1 MAYSKKTWVDGE
13 VITKEAMNN
22 IENGVATADA
32 GIPVNATKAKA
43 GLVKQATLVP
53 EARGS
58 KRNKSRVQG
67 IVGRIKSLWTDGKFV
82 GVYRRD
88 YSGF

>member
-53 EARGS
+53 EAAGANVTKAEFKALLDALKASGQMAGS
-58 KRNKSRVQG
+58 
-67 IVGRIKSLWTDGKFV
+67 
-82 GVYRRD
+82 
-88 YSGF
+88 

>member
-53 EARGS
+53 GA
-58 KRNKSRVQG
+58 
-67 IVGRIKSLWTDGKFV
+67 VGTNVTKEEFKTLLDALKA
-82 GVYRRD
+82 
-88 YSGF
+88 SGQMASS

>member
-22 IENGVATADA
+22 IENGVATANA

-43 GLVKQATLVP
+43 GLVKQAALVP
-53 EARGS
+53 EAAGANVT
-58 KRNKSRVQG
+58 KEEFKALLDALKAAG
-67 IVGRIKSLWTDGKFV
+67 IMANS
-82 GVYRRD
+82 
-88 YSGF
+88 

>member
-53 EARGS
+53 EAAGANVT
-58 KRNKSRVQG
+58 KEEFKALLDAL
-67 IVGRIKSLWTDGKFV
+67 KT
-82 GVYRRD
+82 
-88 YSGF
+88 SGQMASS

>member
-22 IENGVATADA
+22 IENGVATTDA

-53 EARGS
+53 EAAGANVT
-58 KRNKSRVQG
+58 KAEFKALLDAL
-67 IVGRIKSLWTDGKFV
+67 KA
-82 GVYRRD
+82 
-88 YSGF
+88 SGQMASS

>member
-13 VITKEAMNN
+13 TITKEAMNN

-53 EARGS
+53 EAAGANVT
-58 KRNKSRVQG
+58 KAEFKALLDAL
-67 IVGRIKSLWTDGKFV
+67 KA
-82 GVYRRD
+82 
-88 YSGF
+88 SGQMASS

>member
-53 EARGS
+53 EAAGANVT
-58 KRNKSRVQG
+58 KAEFKALLDAL
-67 IVGRIKSLWTDGKFV
+67 KA
-82 GVYRRD
+82 
-88 YSGF
+88 SGQMASS

>member
-13 VITKEAMNN
+13 TITKEAMNN

-53 EARGS
+53 EA
-58 KRNKSRVQG
+58 
-67 IVGRIKSLWTDGKFV
+67 VGTNVTKEEFKALLDALKA
-82 GVYRRD
+82 
-88 YSGF
+88 SGQMASS

>member
-22 IENGVATADA
+22 IENGVAAADA

-43 GLVKQATLVP
+43 GVVKQATLVP
-53 EARGS
+53 EAAETNVT
-58 KRNKSRVQG
+58 KEEFKALLDAL
-67 IVGRIKSLWTDGKFV
+67 KA
-82 GVYRRD
+82 
-88 YSGF
+88 SGQMASS

>member
-43 GLVKQATLVP
+43 GVVKQATLVP
-53 EARGS
+53 EAAETNVT
-58 KRNKSRVQG
+58 KEEFKALLDAL
-67 IVGRIKSLWTDGKFV
+67 KA
-82 GVYRRD
+82 
-88 YSGF
+88 SGQMASS

>member
-1 MAYSKKTWVDGE
+1 MAYSKKTWIDGE

-53 EARGS
+53 EA
-58 KRNKSRVQG
+58 
-67 IVGRIKSLWTDGKFV
+67 VGTNVTKEEFKALLDALKA
-82 GVYRRD
+82 
-88 YSGF
+88 SGQMASS

>member
-53 EARGS
+53 EAAGANVT
-58 KRNKSRVQG
+58 KAEFKALLDAL
-67 IVGRIKSLWTDGKFV
+67 KA
-82 GVYRRD
+82 
-88 YSGF
+88 SGQMAIS

>member
-53 EARGS
+53 EA
-58 KRNKSRVQG
+58 
-67 IVGRIKSLWTDGKFV
+67 VGTNVTKEEFKTLLDALKA
-82 GVYRRD
+82 
-88 YSGF
+88 SGQMASS

>member
-1 MAYSKKTWVDGE
+1 MVYSKKTWVDGE

-43 GLVKQATLVP
+43 GLVKQETLVP
-53 EARGS
+53 EAAGTNVT
-58 KRNKSRVQG
+58 KEEFKALLDAL
-67 IVGRIKSLWTDGKFV
+67 KA
-82 GVYRRD
+82 
-88 YSGF
+88 SGQMASS

>member
-22 IENGVATADA
+22 IENGIATADA

-53 EARGS
+53 EAAGANVT
-58 KRNKSRVQG
+58 KAEFKALLDAL
-67 IVGRIKSLWTDGKFV
+67 KA
-82 GVYRRD
+82 
-88 YSGF
+88 SGQMASS